1 MNKING
7 LRGIV
12 ASAVMSAA
20 FALPATAAETPL
32 EADLILSHGK
42 LYTPTGWAQAAA
54 IQNGVL
60 IAVGDE
66 ASVEAHRTAR
76 TNVIDLKGA
85 AVLPG
90 LHDMHVHPMGAGLTA
105 LACRFPQGSGP
116 KEVMAAV
123 QKCASGKAKDEWITG
138 GQWDAASFG
147 KHPPERTFLDRAAPD
162 NPVVLTDISGHSAW
176 ANSKALQLAG
186 ISSKTPNPP
195 GGIIERDAKGEP
207 TGLLR
212 ESGAALVRGIVPP
225 STPEQNARALSSSL
239 ALMLSFGITS
249 FTDAVV
255 EGNILQAYA
264 TLADQGVLKQR
275 VRGCLVWRPA
285 PPGASAA
292 EPDYIQLRNRYARE
306 RFAPTC
312 IKMFL
317 DGVPT
322 DGHTAAMVEAYENTQ
337 GMDAERAK
345 GLLLVPPAT
354 LNAAV
359 TDFDRRGFTVKFHAA
374 GDAAV
379 RAGLDAIE
387 AARKANGFTGL
398 LHQVGHD
405 SFVQMSD
412 IRRGRALAATFEFS
426 PYIWYPNPIIPD
438 IAKAV
443 GEERMQ
449 RWIPVKDALDAGALV
464 VPGSDWSVVPSVNP
478 WIAIETLVTRQKPGG
493 GGDVLGAAERITV
506 EQAIDLFTVNSARA
520 MGDRNQVGT
529 IERGMLADLIVLDR
543 NPLEVPITDVH
554 DTKVRMTLIN
564 GEIVYRAP
572 E

>member
-1 MNKING
+1 MLAG
-7 LRGIV
+7 AAL
-12 ASAVMSAA
+12 SAA
-20 FALPATAAETPL
+20 FALPAAAADAPL
-32 EADLILSHGK
+32 EADIILSHGE
-42 LYTPTGWAQAAA
+42 LYTPRGWAQAAA
-54 IQNGVL
+54 IKNGVL

-66 ASVEAHRTAR
+66 ATVSAHRAAR
-76 TNVIDLKGA
+76 TNVIDLHGA

-123 QKCASGKAKDEWITG
+123 QKCASGRAKEEWITG

-147 KHPPERTFLDRAAPD
+147 KTPPDRQFLDRAAPN

-186 ISSKTPNPP
+186 ITAKTPNPP

-225 STPEQNARALSSSL
+225 STPEQNAKALTSSL
-239 ALMLSFGITS
+239 VLMLSFGITS

-285 PPGASAA
+285 PPGSSAT

-322 DGHTAAMVEAYENTQ
+322 DGHTAAMIEPYENTK
-337 GMDAERAK
+337 GLDAARAK
-345 GLLLVPPAT
+345 GLLLVPPST

-405 SFVQMSD
+405 SFVQMAD
-412 IRRGRALAATFEFS
+412 IRRGRDLAATFEFS

-443 GEERMQ
+443 GEQRMK

-493 GGDVLGAAERITV
+493 GGEVLGAQERITL

-520 MGDRNQVGT
+520 MGDRSQVGT
-529 IERGMLADLIVLDR
+529 IERGMLADVIVLDR
-543 NPLEVPITDVH
+543 NPLKVPITDVH

-572 E
+572 Q